1 MRLIKLSDDVL
12 SYCKDFYPDCGE
24 CALSDLCIKTIP
36 ITEYHINKN
45 TKELNE
51 RRNKLLISRHILPR

>member
-1 MRLIKLSDDVL
+1 MGLIKLSDDVL

-51 RRNKLLISRHILPR
+51 TLKGL